1 MAKYKCAT
9 LGDCDRANAGEVFER
24 APGEDTTCPG
34 CNMPLELQAV
44 TATAGGGK
52 RAPLIATVVVAVLAV
67 AGGVGYWMLNKS
79 PVAQVAQVA
88 TAAVAVADAA
98 RQSGIAPSDAETK
111 AARIEG
117 DQKLANGEAA
127 DAEQASSKAAANE
140 MLKLA
145 IAKMSQGKL
154 DEAEKDL
161 LEARARAPKQPL
173 VYYDMAILRLKQ
185 GRSDDA
191 LKEFESSF
199 AAGFSHFDLMEK
211 DTDLDQIRKAPAF
224 AELIAKYRK

>member
-1 MAKYKCAT
+1 MAKYKCPT

-24 APGEDTTCPG
+24 APGEDSKCPA
-34 CNMPLELQAV
+34 CNTPLELQA
-44 TATAGGGK
+44 ATASAGGSR
-52 RAPLIATVVVAVLAV
+52 RAPVIAAVAVAVLVV
-67 AGGVGYWMLNKS
+67 AGAGYWAVKKS
-79 PVAQVAQVA
+79 PVAQVAS
-88 TAAVAVADAA
+88 AAVAVVEAA
-98 RQSGIAPSDAETK
+98 HQSGIAPSDAETK

-127 DAEQASSKAAANE
+127 DAELASSKAAANE

-161 LEARARAPKQPL
+161 LEARVRAPKQPL

-211 DTDLDQIRKAPAF
+211 DTDLDQIRKTPAF

>member
-24 APGEDTTCPG
+24 APGEDSKCPG
-34 CNMPLELQAV
+34 CNMPLELQA
-44 TATAGGGK
+44 APAAGGSK
-52 RAPLIATVVVAVLAV
+52 RTPLIAAVAVAVLV
-67 AGGVGYWMLNKS
+67 VGGGAAYWTIKKS
-79 PVAQVAQVA
+79 PAVQVA
-88 TAAVAVADAA
+88 TAAVQVADAV
-98 RQSGIAPSDAETK
+98 RQPGIAPSDAETK

-117 DQKLANGEAA
+117 DKKLANGEAA

-154 DEAEKDL
+154 DDAEKDL

-185 GRSDDA
+185 GRTDDA

-199 AAGFSHFDLMEK
+199 AAGFSHFDLMDK
-211 DTDLDQIRKAPAF
+211 DADLDQIRKLPAF
-224 AELIAKYRK
+224 AELMAKYRK

>member
-44 TATAGGGK
+44 TASAGGGK
-52 RAPLIATVVVAVLAV
+52 RAPLIAAVAVAVLAV
-67 AGGVGYWMLNKS
+67 AGGAGYWMLKKS
-79 PVAQVAQVA
+79 PVVQVA
-88 TAAVAVADAA
+88 TVAVAVADAA

-191 LKEFESSF
+191 MKEFESSF

-211 DTDLDQIRKAPAF
+211 DSDLDQIRKTPAF